1 MKKLILPALLAVAL
15 PAAAAIEFSMPAN
28 PTATIQ
34 VIETPIGSDSVVA
47 ETSITLK
54 EGKARYVP
62 TSLNPASVVFSGD
75 GNRLATV
82 FSANPKENLTVIVP
96 ADENPVYGGSELM
109 DAINTMNL
117 AVAPYDK
124 RFKELRILFQS
135 QPDSA
140 QAEFDKVLVKYFDV
154 FRNYIKENPNSPA
167 AAYALLNLDADEFM
181 AGYEALTP
189 QARQSILMPL
199 VEQQKAGVEE
209 QMAREQRI
217 KDMQNG
223 TFAAPAFTLPGTDG
237 KMVSLSDFRGKW
249 VVLDFWGSWCRW
261 CIKGFPALKRAYGE
275 NGAERRF
282 EVIGIDNRDPKDRWL
297 EAVKKYQLPWVNVYN
312 DTETEAGQALLESY
326 AVQGFP
332 TKIVIDPQGII
343 RNITVGEDPLFFI
356 TLEDLL
362 SGK

>member
-1 MKKLILPALLAVAL
+1 
-15 PAAAAIEFSMPAN
+15 
-28 PTATIQ
+28 
-34 VIETPIGSDSVVA
+34 
-47 ETSITLK
+47 
-54 EGKARYVP
+54 
-62 TSLNPASVVFSGD
+62 
-75 GNRLATV
+75 
-82 FSANPKENLTVIVP
+82 
-96 ADENPVYGGSELM
+96 
-109 DAINTMNL
+109 
-117 AVAPYDK
+117 
-124 RFKELRILFQS
+124 
-135 QPDSA
+135 
-140 QAEFDKVLVKYFDV
+140 
-154 FRNYIKENPNSPA
+154 
-167 AAYALLNLDADEFM
+167 
-181 AGYEALTP
+181 
-189 QARQSILMPL
+189 
-199 VEQQKAGVEE
+199 
-209 QMAREQRI
+209 
-217 KDMQNG
+217 
-223 TFAAPAFTLPGTDG
+223 
-237 KMVSLSDFRGKW
+237 MVSLSDFRGKW